1 MTTSDPGSLV
11 LALVAGG
18 ALGAMFYGGLWW
30 TVLRG
35 ASSATPA
42 RWFLASAV
50 LRTGVTL
57 AGFYVVA
64 GGQADRLVACLLG
77 FGIAHMAILRLTR
90 PRADR
95 QVLAPRTERKARHAP

>member
-1 MTTSDPGSLV
+1 MTTSDPGLLV

-42 RWFLASAV
+42 RWFFTSAL

-64 GGQADRLVACLLG
+64 GGRADRLVLSLLG
-77 FGIAHMAILRLTR
+77 FSIAHVAIARLTR
-90 PRADR
+90 PRADSR
-95 QVLAPRTERKARHAP
+95 ARAPREERKARHAP

>member
-1 MTTSDPGSLV
+1 MTIRDPGVLA

-42 RWFLASAV
+42 RWFLASV
-50 LRTGVTL
+50 LLRMGVTL

-77 FGIAHMAILRLTR
+77 FGIAHMAITRLTR
-90 PRADR
+90 PRADS
-95 QVLAPRTERKARHAP
+95 QAVAPRTQRKARHAP